1 MNNIQREATTPINS
15 FVYSAPREA
24 PATLSC
30 KGGSGGFL
38 FAYLNAFPT
47 LCRVPVDCEY
57 ARQILLLLFP
67 RMSEF
72 IQFSMGLS
80 GKEEDNKEIHCL
92 QVGEQ
97 THLK

>member
-1 MNNIQREATTPINS
+1 MDNTQREAMTPINS
-15 FVYSAPREA
+15 FVCSAPREV

-38 FAYLNAFPT
+38 FAYLNTFPT
-47 LCRVPVDCEY
+47 LCQVPVGCEY
-57 ARQILLLLFP
+57 SRLILLLLVP
-67 RMSEF
+67 GVSEF

-80 GKEEDNKEIHCL
+80 GKEGGNKEIYCL
-92 QVGEQ
+92 PVGEK